1 MTLKDEMKKA
11 EENGYKFIPPYKL
24 NEMAKLS
31 GKIVKMLTDNAAAV
45 TLCYDDMK
53 TVMKMVNSV
62 LEQGYSKG
70 EES

>member
-31 GKIVKMLTDNAAAV
+31 GKIVKLLTDNATAV

-53 TVMKMVNSV
+53 TVMKI
-62 LEQGYSKG
+62 
-70 EES
+70 